1 MRSALVASLLAAAV
15 LTPGSITAR
24 ASAPGPI
31 IHSSANPGR
40 IAPIDIA
47 DDGLG
52 IAGVDI
58 GHAGSS
64 KQSRM
69 TYLNSLI
76 QETQATVWAR
86 CGEILKGKQASTDTA
101 AFCRDVLPE
110 QSPPFPPSQPTSTR
124 TLLAWSIGRKYRQPA
139 GARAIA
145 GPRSR
150 CDQALRP
157 RNVLVVRRQ
166 GV

>member
-1 MRSALVASLLAAAV
+1 MRPALMAILLAAAV
-15 LTPGSITAR
+15 STPGWMAAR

-40 IAPIDIA
+40 IAPTNIA

-58 GHAGSS
+58 GHAGTS

-76 QETQATVWAR
+76 QETQGAVWAR
-86 CGEILKGKQASTDTA
+86 CGEILEGKETSIETA
-101 AFCRDVLPE
+101 AFCRDVLP
-110 QSPPFPPSQPTSTR
+110 TR
-124 TLLAWSIGRKYRQPA
+124 
-139 GARAIA
+139 
-145 GPRSR
+145 
-150 CDQALRP
+150 
-157 RNVLVVRRQ
+157 
-166 GV
+166 

>member
-1 MRSALVASLLAAAV
+1 MRSALVATLLAAAV
-15 LTPGSITAR
+15 LTPGSITAS

-76 QETQATVWAR
+76 QETQAAVWAR
-86 CGEILKGKQASTDTA
+86 CGEILEDKQASTDTA
-101 AFCRDVLPE
+101 AFCRDVLP
-110 QSPPFPPSQPTSTR
+110 TR
-124 TLLAWSIGRKYRQPA
+124 
-139 GARAIA
+139 
-145 GPRSR
+145 
-150 CDQALRP
+150 
-157 RNVLVVRRQ
+157 
-166 GV
+166 